1 MSPTYFSTLLH
12 LVIIL
17 VEVDHVVGRMIP
29 LMMKSGEAS
38 KLTQVR
44 I

>member
-17 VEVDHVVGRMIP
+17 VEVDHVTYLLFHSP
-29 LMMKSGEAS
+29 ASGYH
-38 KLTQVR
+38 LGGG
-44 I
+44 